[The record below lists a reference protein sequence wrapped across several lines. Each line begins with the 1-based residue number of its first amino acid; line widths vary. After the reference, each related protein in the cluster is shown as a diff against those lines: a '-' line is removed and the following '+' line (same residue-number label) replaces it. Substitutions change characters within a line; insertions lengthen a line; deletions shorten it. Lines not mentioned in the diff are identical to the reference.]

1 MAAGLVRFR
10 IPFPSGGFNSAR
22 LVNADEGI
30 PRLDLALDQSFESP
44 RDLAFLIALTGPAVP
59 VLPVQAP
66 AGLAASGSYRKVL
79 DVVPWRHP
87 LDQAGAQHSQSPIIA
102 DVGAVIR

>member
-1 MAAGLVRFR
+1 VAAGLVRFR

-44 RDLAFLIALTGPAVP
+44 RDLAFLIALTGPQCP
-59 VLPVQAP
+59 CFPYKLQP
-66 AGLAASGSYRKVL
+66 GLQQ
-79 DVVPWRHP
+79 VVHIEKYWMSCHGGTP
-87 LDQAGAQHSQSPIIA
+87 L
-102 DVGAVIR
+102 IRRERNTLSHR